1 MRITQVIRSL
11 QDRVVE
17 LLVQLE
23 VCVRVGMR
31 VICVLCYQRGRGGRL
46 RARAPKGMHW
56 RCTLRPWK
64 NILKMCVIHR
74 NTIERLKQL
83 RGSFMCVTSNGDS
96 VAETTGLRIEVEC
109 CQTGNFMLVTG
120 NAPPQAI
127 LVQRTASTSSP
138 SPSSR
143 CSSCSTCF

>member
-31 VICVLCYQRGRGGRL
+31 VICVLRYQRCRGGRL

-56 RCTLRPWK
+56 RRTLRTWK
-64 NILKMCVIHR
+64 NILKTKCMLY
-74 NTIERLKQL
+74 IEIKR
-83 RGSFMCVTSNGDS
+83 T
-96 VAETTGLRIEVEC
+96 AETTTWLHYVRY
-109 CQTGNFMLVTG
+109 Q
-120 NAPPQAI
+120 
-127 LVQRTASTSSP
+127 
-138 SPSSR
+138 
-143 CSSCSTCF
+143 